1 MQANI
6 SNKPG
11 QAPVRGLTESTVCF
25 ATQLDIGGKGYSGI
39 LGKETY
45 AFFTARTC
53 SNKSWFTRDGVFKRP
68 LDHRSLKEK
77 MTKKT
82 HFCIN
87 GQEGARDLPACLV
100 IIELI

>member
-1 MQANI
+1 MWTNT

-39 LGKETY
+39 VGKEHLQELV
-45 AFFTARTC
+45 AIEAD
-53 SNKSWFTRDGVFKRP
+53 SLEAFKRR

-77 MTKKT
+77 MTKKPT
-82 HFCIN
+82 T
-87 GQEGARDLPACLV
+87 A
-100 IIELI
+100 